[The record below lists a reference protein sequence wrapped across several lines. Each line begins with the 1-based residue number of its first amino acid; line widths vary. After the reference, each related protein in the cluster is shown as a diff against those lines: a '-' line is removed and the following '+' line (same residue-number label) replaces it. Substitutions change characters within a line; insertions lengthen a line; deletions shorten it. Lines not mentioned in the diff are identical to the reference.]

1 MASGSS
7 PPPYTGSVDERSE
20 RSGSNR
26 SEDDTRPIN
35 EPVVRCIDLTAGYG
49 PKSVVLEDIN
59 LEFYRGDITTI
70 LGGSGSGKSTLL
82 KTVVGL
88 LPPMEGRVEVFGND
102 LYSLNPDERAELLQ
116 KTGMLYQYGA
126 LFGSKTVYEN
136 ISLPVREHT
145 DLPEPVIREM
155 VRMKLGLVGL
165 SGTEERLASEL
176 SGGQQ
181 KRVALVRS
189 SIMDPAIVFADEP
202 SAGLDPVAA
211 AGLDKLLKDFRD
223 LFDMTMLVV
232 THVLE
237 SIKILSD
244 RVVMVGDGGLMA
256 VGTLDE
262 LMESQNP
269 DIRSFFHRLPPDYV
283 ASDREESMLDEL
295 EGQSVPPRRPS
306 ERPEHE

>member
-1 MASGSS
+1 MSPGSS
-7 PPPYTGSVDERSE
+7 PPPYTGSLNDEADDRSS
-20 RSGSNR
+20 SGSG
-26 SEDDTRPIN
+26 EDETEPLA
-35 EPVVRCIDLTAGYG
+35 EPVVRCIDLDAGYG
-49 PKSVVLEDIN
+49 PKNVVLEDIN
-59 LEFYRGDITTI
+59 LDFYKGQITTI

-88 LPPMEGRVEVFGND
+88 LPPLDGRVEVFGKD
-102 LYSLNPDERAELLQ
+102 LYSLTPDERAELLQ

-136 ISLPVREHT
+136 ISLPVHEHT
-145 DLPEPVIREM
+145 DLPESVVREM

-165 SGTEERLASEL
+165 SGMEDKLASEL

-189 SIMDPAIVFADEP
+189 AIMDPAVVFADEP

-211 AGLDKLLKDFRD
+211 AGLDKLLRDFQD

-244 RVVMVGDGGLMA
+244 RIVMVGDGGLKA
-256 VGTLDE
+256 VGTLEE
-262 LMESQNP
+262 LNQSQDP

-283 ASDREESMLDEL
+283 AADRDESVLDGIED
-295 EGQSVPPRRPS
+295 EPRGGQPTR
-306 ERPEHE
+306 